1 METLGL
7 KFKDLILYLMA
18 AISNNIFGFV
28 VFWFFTFSAGCRF
41 FEKFILHSPVVVEF
55 ITFTGGCRFFE
66 IFYKQNLF

>member
-28 VFWFFTFSAGCRF
+28 VFWFFGF
-41 FEKFILHSPVVVEF
+41 LHSLVIVGF
-55 ITFTGGCRFFE
+55 
-66 IFYKQNLF
+66 